1 MKRKTKIPL
10 IAFAVL
16 ALITSVI
23 YIAVKIFENNKAD
36 KSFSIYLL
44 AGNISPQELPIL
56 SHLPLEEQPLISIK
70 DIVSYTEATHEIELT
85 LAGYEKIH
93 RLKVPT
99 NGIAFAV
106 CLNESPVYSGAFWP
120 AYSSQSFDGVVI
132 DPILISQE
140 HPTIQI
146 KLGYPGPQF
155 FTGEDPRSDPI
166 LLQSLKNAGKLK

>member
-10 IAFAVL
+10 IACAIL

-23 YIAVKIFENNKAD
+23 YFAAKIFESNKAD
-36 KSFSIYLL
+36 NSFSIYLL
-44 AGNISPQELPIL
+44 ASISPQQLPIVN
-56 SHLPLEEQPLISIK
+56 HLPLEDQPLISIK
-70 DIVSYTEATHEIELT
+70 DIVSYTEETHEIELT
-85 LAGYEKIH
+85 SAGYEKIH

-132 DPILISQE
+132 DPILISQD
-140 HPTIQI
+140 PSTIQI
-146 KLGYPGPQF
+146 KLGYPEPQF